1 MNGEATPCCA
11 ICLEP
16 RTETDGWFLLTENR
30 WTDRLKILGWND
42 AVVSEPGVQA
52 ACGAAHV
59 QQLVV
64 HWMATGSLNYPF
76 AHSGPADGRRGQQPG
91 NGPLGARLEPDT
103 RGSKV
108 MGELAVHR
116 ESLERLLREDPQSLG
131 SVLAALISALTNH
144 TETIEPAE
152 EQLEEDG
159 VYELAEV

>member
-16 RTETDGWFLLTENR
+16 RTEADGWFLLTENR

-42 AVVSEPGVQA
+42 AVVSKPGVQA

-59 QQLVV
+59 QQLVL

-76 AHSGPADGRRGQQPG
+76 AHSGPADGRGAQPAWK
-91 NGPLGARLEPDT
+91 GPLGAQLEPDT

-108 MGELAVHR
+108 LGELAVHR
-116 ESLERLLREDPQSLG
+116 ESMERLLREDPQSLG
-131 SVLAALISALTNH
+131 SILAALSSALTH
-144 TETIEPAE
+144 QTERIERAE
-152 EQLEEDG
+152 EQLEEDD

>member
-1 MNGEATPCCA
+1 
-11 ICLEP
+11 
-16 RTETDGWFLLTENR
+16 
-30 WTDRLKILGWND
+30 
-42 AVVSEPGVQA
+42 
-52 ACGAAHV
+52 
-59 QQLVV
+59 
-64 HWMATGSLNYPF
+64 
-76 AHSGPADGRRGQQPG
+76 
-91 NGPLGARLEPDT
+91 
-103 RGSKV
+103 

>member
-42 AVVSEPGVQA
+42 AVVSKPGVQA

-76 AHSGPADGRRGQQPG
+76 AQSGPAEGRRAHPAG
-91 NGPLGARLEPDT
+91 NGRLGARVEPDT
-103 RGSKV
+103 MGSKV
-108 MGELAVHR
+108 LGELAVHR

-131 SVLAALISALTNH
+131 SILAALISALTNH
-144 TETIEPAE
+144 TETTERAE
-152 EQLEEDG
+152 EQLEEDD